1 MQVLSVTGVPNR
13 FVLIPEKAS
22 FMQLIGLSDPGII
35 QGIESAIGLAD
46 KGMQMLPD
54 IMQTDSLNDIKDLKI
69 NMKTMTDGLRSIEES
84 LSQLKSDELVGYD
97 IKNEDDWVRIFE
109 SKSPEKMGVQVAR
122 DQYGKAAWLCEVHAK
137 EMSEMKPIS
146 KPLPNQSKFQIIR
159 ND

>member
-54 IMQTDSLNDIKDLKI
+54 VCNALNI
-69 NMKTMTDGLRSIEES
+69 
-84 LSQLKSDELVGYD
+84 
-97 IKNEDDWVRIFE
+97 
-109 SKSPEKMGVQVAR
+109 
-122 DQYGKAAWLCEVHAK
+122 
-137 EMSEMKPIS
+137 
-146 KPLPNQSKFQIIR
+146 
-159 ND
+159 